1 MRETQS
7 GGVKDILTTQAYGVK
22 VSGSQRCLV
31 SNNVIFNDPLLIGNS
46 TALINTVGV
55 YLANYAGERSN
66 YCLVTGNN
74 IHHLG
79 RGVAEKIDGVGT
91 EPEARH
97 NVICGNQI
105 ANSFSKNIDLAH
117 NRSIYSEW
125 DAENARITWGQGR
138 SDAGGDGGDVNPL
151 FYMQGGTITQV
162 PEVRFY
168 TNVEYPGKNFFRDSV
183 KSALSDSTN
192 FDQFKTKLTALLT
205 EDYS

>member
-1 MRETQS
+1 MLS
-7 GGVKDILTTQAYGVK
+7 
-22 VSGSQRCLV
+22 

-66 YCLVTGNN
+66 YCLVTETTS
-74 IHHLG
+74 IILE
-79 RGVAEKIDGVGT
+79 GVAEKIDGPGT

-125 DAENARITWGQGR
+125 DAANARIT
-138 SDAGGDGGDVNPL
+138 
-151 FYMQGGTITQV
+151 
-162 PEVRFY
+162 
-168 TNVEYPGKNFFRDSV
+168 
-183 KSALSDSTN
+183 
-192 FDQFKTKLTALLT
+192 
-205 EDYS
+205 